1 MTRYR
6 FPQDRATYLYGD
18 DLAPI
23 LTPPRTAVVVY
34 ADQAL
39 TTPADIT
46 TPEGQAIALSTLYT
60 AHGLLPEFLGP
71 DAVTRLWT
79 GIQGGTAYPLDAQA
93 SSLLENSGVGGTAR
107 QLWATGVAASALS
120 GHRVVTPAPDGLLD
134 YASNDDVGDVNAPLW
149 VTASAASQGSEVE
162 ALMFGSMIEPT
173 WTWTPSQPVYLGTN
187 GVLTQTPPAAPGA
200 VFLAQVGM
208 ATSPIS
214 LFVDRSPSIKII

>member
-1 MTRYR
+1 VTRYR
-6 FPQDRATYLYGD
+6 FPADRATYLYGD

-34 ADQAL
+34 ADQVL

-107 QLWATGVAASALS
+107 QLWATGTAATALS
-120 GHRVVTPAPDGLLD
+120 GHRAVTPAQDGSLG
-134 YASNDDVGDVNAPLW
+134 YASNDNAAHLHTPLW
-149 VTASAASQGSEVE
+149 ITSGAASSGAQVE
-162 ALMFGSMIEPT
+162 ALMLGTMVEPS
-173 WTWTPSQPVYLGTN
+173 WTWIPGPVYLGSN
-187 GVLTQTPPAAPGA
+187 GQLTQTPPAAPGA
-200 VFLAQVGM
+200 AFLAQVGT
-208 ATSPIS
+208 ATSSTS
-214 LFVDRSPSIKII
+214 LFVDRSPSIKIT